1 MGPSAVHGARERTG
15 RRGRQPDPGIH
26 NDGAVPAHAPEFV
39 RAVTAEMMAKRH
51 DGLEIVLQRKTH
63 AYARAP
69 LPVSGGV
76 GR

>member
-39 RAVTAEMMAKRH
+39 RAVTAEMMAGRG
-51 DGLEIVLQRKTH
+51 DD
-63 AYARAP
+63 
-69 LPVSGGV
+69 LPVSALPVDGTYPSGTTA
-76 GR
+76 